1 MRYHLEPYIPDFA
14 EFEEA
19 RGLYVLE
26 IGVGLGA
33 DHQKFSEADAA
44 LWGVDL
50 TERAMAHTRRRLA
63 AFGLHSHLAVG
74 DAEALDFED
83 ETFDCVYAWGVL
95 YHSPNTP
102 KTIGEVWRVLKRG
115 GEGGG
120 KRRS

>member
-83 ETFDCVYAWGVL
+83 ETFDCVYA
-95 YHSPNTP
+95 
-102 KTIGEVWRVLKRG
+102 
-115 GEGGG
+115 
-120 KRRS
+120 

>member
-14 EFEEA
+14 GLEEA
-19 RGLYVLE
+19 RGLYVLK

-33 DHQKFSEADAA
+33 DHQKFAEADAA
-44 LWGVDL
+44 LWGIDL
-50 TERAMAHTRRRLA
+50 TEPAVEHTRRRLA

-95 YHSPNTP
+95 HHSPNTP
-102 KTIGEVWRVLKRG
+102 KIIGEVWRVLKRG
-115 GEGGG
+115 WG